1 MALCYVIHKNVV
13 KTLFWKAYFLNAYVL
28 LTLFIKTI
36 SVVKVHF
43 FVSKE

>member
-13 KTLFWKAYFLNAYVL
+13 KTLFWKAYFLNAYCI
-28 LTLFIKTI
+28 TLFTKTI
-36 SVVKVHF
+36 SVAEVLF